1 MSAASPVPRRRGGG
15 TWRRRLAW
23 PWPWW
28 SEGVDEVVVVGR
40 QSSVVVAAAGGGGD
54 VFHQAG

>member
-1 MSAASPVPRRRGGG
+1 MKS
-15 TWRRRLAW
+15 
-23 PWPWW
+23 
-28 SEGVDEVVVVGR
+28 DEINCAVVGR